1 MTKRTETFTFDDA
14 EYPALARWIDGLP
27 KRGKSKAIREA
38 LSSYLAHD
46 VSLGDV
52 YQAVKE
58 LERRIGQAPILSS
71 GGNHNEVSEEPE
83 DIAASLDNLGL

>member
-1 MTKRTETFTFDDA
+1 MAKRIETFTFDDE
-14 EYPALARWIDGLP
+14 EYPALARWLDNLP

-46 VSLGDV
+46 VSLSDV
-52 YQAVKE
+52 YQAVLA
-58 LERRIGQAPILSS
+58 LERKIGQGVILSS

-83 DIAASLDNLGL
+83 DIAAALDGLGL